1 MFFALTDEQRDLG
14 RTVRDFLADRFGPE
28 QVRAVYE
35 DPDGD
40 GHPAELW
47 KACGEQGWLAVTV
60 PERYDGLGL
69 GLLDAAV
76 IARAWGAAT
85 IPGPWLAT
93 VLGGEAVRL
102 AGSAEQQA
110 SWLPRV
116 AGGEVVL
123 TLATRREGG
132 GWDPAGAAC
141 TATGDTVTGT
151 AVGVEYAAVADAL
164 VTATTDGRLWLV
176 DPAAGGVTVTR
187 TGGLDRTTR
196 LATVTFDAAPAAV
209 LSGAP
214 ALAALYRAAAVLT
227 ANDLVGIARAAMTT
241 TVAYDKDRKQFGKP
255 VGSFQAIKHALADLH
270 VGITMAEHGALYAA
284 YAVDSDRPDAT
295 QAVHVAK
302 SKASDTAREMTG
314 AMIQYLGGIGYTWE
328 HDAHFAFKR
337 AKREEYAYG
346 DGAWHKEALAALL
359 LAQNA

>member
-14 RTVRDFLADRFGPE
+14 RTVRDLLADRFGPD

-40 GHPAELW
+40 GHPSDLW
-47 KACGEQGWLAVTV
+47 KAVGAQGWLAVCV
-60 PERYDGLGL
+60 PEEHDGLGL

-76 IARAWGAAT
+76 IARAFGAAT
-85 IPGPWLAT
+85 IPGPWSST
-93 VLGGEAVRL
+93 VLGGEAIRL

-110 SWLPRV
+110 AWLPKV

-123 TLATRREGG
+123 ALATRREGG
-132 GWDPAGAAC
+132 GWDADGAAV
-141 TATGDTVTGT
+141 TADGSRLTGR
-151 AVGVEYAAVADAL
+151 AVQVEYAHVADAL

-176 DPAAGGVTVTR
+176 DPAATGVTVTR

-196 LATVTFDAAPAAV
+196 LATVSFDAATGTELA
-209 LSGAP
+209 GGP
-214 ALAALYRAAAVLT
+214 ALDALYRAAAVLT
-227 ANDLVGIARAAMTT
+227 ANDLAGIGRSALTR
-241 TVAYDKDRKQFGKP
+241 TVAYDKEREQFGRP

-270 VGITMAEHGALYAA
+270 TGVSMAEHGALYAA
-284 YAVDSDRPDAT
+284 YAVDADTPDRD
-295 QAVHVAK
+295 QAVAVAK
-302 SKASDTAREMTG
+302 SKASDTARDATA
-314 AMIQYLGGIGYTWE
+314 AMIQFHGGIGYTWE

-346 DGAWHKEALAALL
+346 DGAWHRERLARILLAAV
-359 LAQNA
+359 A